1 MNTTISILNKFVAA
15 TVMVLFLAACGGGG
29 GSDGGVTS
37 SDTGAVSATGAVGVV
52 LTDKPAELSEIDKI
66 LISITGVELLGE
78 NDEEKVSLYDGPA
91 RGPFDLLKLEDESRL
106 LTFDDNVP
114 VGTYCKIRLTL
125 SDLELVFNTGEEN
138 FHPKLPGNKKLD
150 LNARDCFYVAPGDTV
165 YLQLDMDAKSIH
177 IVETQNGTSYNFRP
191 VVFIDV
197 INKEFPSKL
206 IRLEEGEIRA
216 INRDE
221 ETLLLCDFY
230 YGEWANGEGEKGG
243 LDDCVTVRIKDTA
256 AFDNIDDDGINRTSD
271 GDAIPLDELMIE
283 ERVGTQPVTVV
294 GLFNNGDDEVEHHDD
309 DDSPYPVMDGLVVEL
324 GRFLTLDGRVANDAS
339 DIRFNMELAP
349 DQVIS
354 VDGVLPVALQPTD
367 PPVNGTRIMNRYGDA
382 LKTSDII
389 VPHPVMVDGV
399 LRVQSGEDPD
409 YYNSALV
416 LVYDIAIVDDDEAT
430 GIIAEVGRDS
440 LRLSADSFPCE
451 EGTGTFVVTF
461 DSGTLVYIST
471 STGGEWGDT
480 DDLSPRQDVDI
491 RGECNGTSLAADAII
506 IRED

>member
-1 MNTTISILNKFVAA
+1 MFNKFVAA
-15 TVMVLFLAACGGGG
+15 TVVVLFLAACGSGGGGG
-29 GSDGGVTS
+29 GSGGGGGDGGATS
-37 SDTGAVSATGAVGVV
+37 SGTGAVGVV
-52 LTDKPAELSEIDKI
+52 LTDKPAELSEIDEI
-66 LISITGVELLGE
+66 LISITGVELFGE
-78 NDEEKVSLYDGPA
+78 NDERKVTLYNGPA

-106 LTFDDNVP
+106 LTFDDKVP

-125 SDLELVFNTGEEN
+125 SDLELVFNTGEDP

-177 IVETQNGTSYNFRP
+177 IVETKKGTSYNFRP

-197 INKEFPSKL
+197 INKNFPSKL

-221 ETLLLCDFY
+221 GTLLLCNFS
-230 YGEWANGEGEKGG
+230 YGYRAKGG
-243 LDDCVTVRIKDTA
+243 RDDCVTVRIKDTA
-256 AFDNIDDDGINRTSD
+256 AFDNIEDDGINETS
-271 GDAIPLDELMIE
+271 GGNAIPLDELLIDGRE
-283 ERVGTQPVTVV
+283 GTRPVTVV
-294 GLFNNGDDEVEHHDD
+294 GLFSQGDDVVHHDGD
-309 DDSPYPVMDGLVVEL
+309 ENYYPVMDGLVVEL
-324 GRFLTLDGRVANDAS
+324 GRFLTLNGRVANDAS
-339 DIRFNMELAP
+339 DTRFNMELAP
-349 DQVIS
+349 DQAIS

-389 VPHPVMVDGV
+389 VPRPVMVDGV
-399 LRVQSGEDPD
+399 LMLQSGGDPD

-416 LVYDIAIVDDDEAT
+416 IVHDIAIMDSDEAT
-430 GIIAEVGRDS
+430 GIIAEEVVPGS

-451 EGTGTFVVTF
+451 EGAGTFEVTF

-480 DDLSPRQDVDI
+480 GDLRLGQDVDI
-491 RGECNGTSLAADAII
+491 RGVCDGTSLAADAII